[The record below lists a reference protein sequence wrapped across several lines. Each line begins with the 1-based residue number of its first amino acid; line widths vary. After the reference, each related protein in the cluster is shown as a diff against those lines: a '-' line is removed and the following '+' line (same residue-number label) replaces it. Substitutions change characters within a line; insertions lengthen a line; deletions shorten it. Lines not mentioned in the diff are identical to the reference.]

1 MIPRFFPA
9 LFLLVVSPFALASPA
24 PDAPKMTKQTRMDL
38 IRAFNAELV
47 YVRTPFPMGKKG
59 LMVKDGEVTPNG
71 EELQQMMALWGPAAK
86 PGDRAMITDIRI
98 KDDLIHF

>member
-1 MIPRFFPA
+1 
-9 LFLLVVSPFALASPA
+9 
-24 PDAPKMTKQTRMDL
+24 MDL

-71 EELQQMMALWGPAAK
+71 EELQQMMALY
-86 PGDRAMITDIRI
+86 GDRLSADRLPSSDMPEVTLSEEVARARGIGIGGLVGSDVDELDSLPTGTPG
-98 KDDLIHF
+98 